1 MVSNT
6 LTSIFEIH
14 WVFLLHTAVNIGFS
28 MPTHN
33 VQESS
38 ESVDVCVSLVGNT
51 AIPITIDFSTMDGS
65 ATGKHHYHSLCSP
78 KYNYG
83 IIIQNLM
90 TT

>member
-1 MVSNT
+1 MPPDIN
-6 LTSIFEIH
+6 IH
-14 WVFLLHTAVNIGFS
+14 CVLLLHTAVNISFS
-28 MPTHN
+28 MPSYN

-38 ESVDVCVSLVGNT
+38 ESVEVCVSLVGNT

-78 KYNYG
+78 KCNYD
-83 IIIQNLM
+83 IIIQNPM